1 MNYEFELKVTGV
13 KGHCRA
19 GHKEGDIMKVSPLN
33 AGNLCGTAFHAV
45 FPMLLAL
52 NMDAKLPWDP
62 EGNIVHSACPD
73 MRNQMT
79 MEIRRIPVEPSGDSP
94 YAGRMLQSK

>member
-1 MNYEFELKVTGV
+1 
-13 KGHCRA
+13 
-19 GHKEGDIMKVSPLN
+19 
-33 AGNLCGTAFHAV
+33 
-45 FPMLLAL
+45 MLLAL

-73 MRNQMT
+73 LRNQMT
-79 MEIRRIPVEPSGDSP
+79 MEIRRIPVEPSEDSP

>member
-52 NMDAKLPWDP
+52 NMVRSCRGTRKAIPCTRP
-62 EGNIVHSACPD
+62 A
-73 MRNQMT
+73 
-79 MEIRRIPVEPSGDSP
+79 RIC
-94 YAGRMLQSK
+94 ATR

>member
-33 AGNLCGTAFHAV
+33 AGICVERRF
-45 FPMLLAL
+45 
-52 NMDAKLPWDP
+52 
-62 EGNIVHSACPD
+62 
-73 MRNQMT
+73 MRSF
-79 MEIRRIPVEPSGDSP
+79 RCCWR
-94 YAGRMLQSK
+94 